1 MNSKKNNLNEDKN
14 IIKTSLDKSQQK
26 SNNDCN
32 ISKQK

>member
-14 IIKTSLDKSQQK
+14 TIKTNLDKSQQK
-26 SNNDCN
+26 SNNDNN

>member
-14 IIKTSLDKSQQK
+14 IIKTNLDKSQQK
-26 SNNDCN
+26 SNNDNN